1 MAKEKI
7 EIKRG
12 MVFWVDLH
20 EATRDFPHMQKGKRP
35 CVVVSNN
42 KNNNYCDIIQI
53 VPLTTQAHELPM
65 HTHVFIHDKKNY
77 VLPEQ
82 ICSVHKNLLN
92 NLYYVLTRDQFY
104 FVEMAVKIQLGLW
117 KGSGRHGTDQIHH
130 VPEMRAK
137 IKKEGSAG
145 TGIRGSVL

>member
-1 MAKEKI
+1 MTKEKT

-42 KNNNYCDIIQI
+42 KNNNHCDIIQI

-82 ICSVHKNLLN
+82 ICSVHRDLLHE
-92 NLYYVLTRDQFY
+92 LYYVLTREQFL
-104 FVEMAVKIQLGLW
+104 FVEMAIKIQLGLW
-117 KGSGRHGTDQIHH
+117 KGSRKTWNRSDT
-130 VPEMRAK
+130 PPA
-137 IKKEGSAG
+137 EGAEEN
-145 TGIRGSVL
+145 